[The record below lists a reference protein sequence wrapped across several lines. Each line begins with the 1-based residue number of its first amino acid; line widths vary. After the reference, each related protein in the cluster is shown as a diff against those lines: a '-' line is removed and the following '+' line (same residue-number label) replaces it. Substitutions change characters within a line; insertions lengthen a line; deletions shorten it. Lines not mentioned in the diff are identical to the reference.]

1 MLDNGRKVTKS
12 GNTACYHRSSNCCQF
27 FFQSEQLLNPCII
40 SVVEK
45 PDIETPT
52 KNDVT
57 KGKDVTVDEMD
68 VDVVEEAEKAD
79 DVGLEIVK
87 SILDDVVL
95 DVTRP
100 PLEEF
105 IGSIISDMVSSFT
118 VGFKIQTSLSL
129 NGSDFRTSSQQV

>member
-1 MLDNGRKVTKS
+1 
-12 GNTACYHRSSNCCQF
+12 
-27 FFQSEQLLNPCII
+27 
-40 SVVEK
+40 
-45 PDIETPT
+45 
-52 KNDVT
+52 
-57 KGKDVTVDEMD
+57 MD